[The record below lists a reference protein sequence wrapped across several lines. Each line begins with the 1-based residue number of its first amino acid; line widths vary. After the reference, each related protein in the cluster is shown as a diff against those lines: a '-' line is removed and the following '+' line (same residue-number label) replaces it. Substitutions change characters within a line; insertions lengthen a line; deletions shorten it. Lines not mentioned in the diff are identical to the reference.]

1 MSENNLIVREEK
13 NNNLFN
19 KALKNFQGVI
29 FLSNKSFRS
38 LSIRLKRRNIMHD
51 FEKHYNLGNYS
62 NAIKKEKIEKRYN
75 ESYDA
80 YLKALDSY
88 IKENI
93 YPKVMENK
101 GSYDENVLVQDYL
114 NLLELKEIDYME
126 YKYKRQKFLLNR
138 DLHNVLPMENLY
150 WLEMYKRMYVE
161 KMEMIYKTIIKNYS
175 IKLMQNID
183 EQKIYD
189 NIFAQIEE
197 YITDVLPYKVELEF
211 ENKKMYDSILAKAK
225 ELERYKYES
234 STNRVKYI
242 EKNALLLDISRDVF
256 VHSLPLIAA
265 EQCYISL
272 IKETRKLIV
281 KAPDFNKKDEA
292 YKLIINLIQAYN
304 VKLLSKKVY
313 WDSSS
318 TREEYNK
325 FWKEYQRISKLENID
340 YDEYVRQRDSLFIY
354 YDLKILNRVKSN
366 KYEEI
371 KNFYRIKLREL
382 HGLRKVKNKYILL
395 KGKYTKI

>member
-126 YKYKRQKFLLNR
+126 YKYKRQ
-138 DLHNVLPMENLY
+138 
-150 WLEMYKRMYVE
+150 
-161 KMEMIYKTIIKNYS
+161 
-175 IKLMQNID
+175 
-183 EQKIYD
+183 
-189 NIFAQIEE
+189 
-197 YITDVLPYKVELEF
+197 
-211 ENKKMYDSILAKAK
+211 
-225 ELERYKYES
+225 
-234 STNRVKYI
+234 
-242 EKNALLLDISRDVF
+242 
-256 VHSLPLIAA
+256 
-265 EQCYISL
+265 
-272 IKETRKLIV
+272 
-281 KAPDFNKKDEA
+281 
-292 YKLIINLIQAYN
+292 
-304 VKLLSKKVY
+304 
-313 WDSSS
+313 
-318 TREEYNK
+318 
-325 FWKEYQRISKLENID
+325 
-340 YDEYVRQRDSLFIY
+340 
-354 YDLKILNRVKSN
+354 
-366 KYEEI
+366 
-371 KNFYRIKLREL
+371 
-382 HGLRKVKNKYILL
+382 
-395 KGKYTKI
+395 

>member
-1 MSENNLIVREEK
+1 
-13 NNNLFN
+13 
-19 KALKNFQGVI
+19 
-29 FLSNKSFRS
+29 
-38 LSIRLKRRNIMHD
+38 
-51 FEKHYNLGNYS
+51 
-62 NAIKKEKIEKRYN
+62 
-75 ESYDA
+75 
-80 YLKALDSY
+80 
-88 IKENI
+88 
-93 YPKVMENK
+93 
-101 GSYDENVLVQDYL
+101 
-114 NLLELKEIDYME
+114 
-126 YKYKRQKFLLNR
+126 
-138 DLHNVLPMENLY
+138 
-150 WLEMYKRMYVE
+150 MYVE
-161 KMEMIYKTIIKNYS
+161 KMEMIFKTIIKNYS

-225 ELERYKYES
+225 ELEKYKYES

-272 IKETRKLIV
+272 IKETRNLIV

-340 YDEYVRQRDSLFIY
+340 YDASVNDSTNNEESNLSTTIENETE
-354 YDLKILNRVKSN
+354 DDTRALKRVTLAFN
-366 KYEEI
+366 KTE
-371 KNFYRIKLREL
+371 KNTVCVNCYSSSS
-382 HGLRKVKNKYILL
+382 
-395 KGKYTKI
+395 